1 MLRYIE
7 KIIVPF
13 VNVRR
18 AELKLPMSQH
28 ALAIFKCFK
37 SQTTSFAKGN
47 SSKLLR
53 EIIYV
58 SMNKP
63 LKAEMKTQF

>member
-18 AELKLPMSQH
+18 AELSFTCSGLKVT
-28 ALAIFKCFK
+28 LANLRKWEDSIQARQGF
-37 SQTTSFAKGN
+37 
-47 SSKLLR
+47 SKEEQERMTLSKETLR
-53 EIIYV
+53 
-58 SMNKP
+58 
-63 LKAEMKTQF
+63 TQDDR